1 MEYNKIAK
9 AVHKNAVEHGWW
21 EETRPVACVM
31 ALIHSELSE
40 ALEEER
46 VGRPFVYV
54 EDEYNGRET
63 DMEHFNGRKPEGTG
77 IELTDTVIRI
87 LDLAGRYRV
96 DMDKIMGCKFLD
108 LVPDIYS
115 LIADCHFYV
124 SEAYIKHCE
133 GDDAEKIFSSLG
145 EVVCMIEGYVAEAG
159 YSLEQLINIK
169 HEYNKTRPYKHG
181 KAF

>member
-1 MEYNKIAK
+1 MEYNKIAE

-21 EETRPVACVM
+21 EGERPIACVM

-46 VGRPFVYV
+46 DERPFVYV
-54 EDEYNGRET
+54 NDEYNGRET

-77 IELTDTVIRI
+77 IELADTVIRI

-124 SEAYIKHCE
+124 SDAYAKNCE
-133 GDDAEKIFSSLG
+133 GDVVEKIFSSLG
-145 EVVCMIEGYVAEAG
+145 EVVKMIEEYVAEAG